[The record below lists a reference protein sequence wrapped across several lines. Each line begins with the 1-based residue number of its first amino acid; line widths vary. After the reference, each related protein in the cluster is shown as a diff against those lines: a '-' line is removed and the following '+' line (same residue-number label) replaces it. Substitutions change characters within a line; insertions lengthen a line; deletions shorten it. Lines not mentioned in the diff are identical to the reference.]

1 MTDMVNK
8 STDKSNIQLFAR
20 LCALRGLKHVVI
32 SPGSRNAPLIVA
44 FNREPD
50 IKTHVV
56 VDERSAAYF
65 ALGIAQQTA
74 DPVGIICTSGT
85 ALLNYGPGV
94 AEAFYQRLPIM
105 VISADRPEEWIDQD
119 DSQTIR
125 QYKSLDSFVKASY
138 QLPAEVHT
146 PETEWYINRMVN
158 EAFNRMT
165 SGRKGPVHL
174 NIPLSEPLCDLAPIL
189 TTIPRQIHRI
199 DANHAINDAQIQE
212 LGAHISESTKVMILA
227 SMHPGSEKLQKILA
241 KLAQLPQVVVLTES
255 ISNIQDKRFVSCID
269 RTLCRMQKD
278 KKEQKPYFPDILI
291 SYGGAVISKFL
302 KTRFKENQPQEHWFI
317 GEEEHVIDTFCSL
330 TLQVNADPV
339 KFFTYLFPYVK
350 AKDSGY
356 NELWGKLVQ
365 NADIQHKE
373 YVDNIGWCDLK
384 AFSQILKLIPAS
396 SRLQLSN
403 GTSVRYHQLFK
414 NCKANRVNAN
424 RGTSGIDGSTSTAA
438 GAAAVYDG
446 FTTLI
451 TGDISFLYD
460 SNALWN
466 NKLSKNLKIIVMNNG
481 GGGIFRFIK
490 GPSDLEEGEEF
501 FETPHQVAIHQLA
514 AAYGLNYLCAQNEKE
529 LKQAMRSLYAWEK
542 PTILEVITP
551 REVNDE
557 ILRNYFK

>member
-1 MTDMVNK
+1 MIDMINQ
-8 STDKSNIQLFAR
+8 STDKSNVQLFAR
-20 LCALRGLKHVVI
+20 LCALRGLKHVVV

-50 IKTHVV
+50 ITTHVI

-74 DPVGIICTSGT
+74 EAVGIVCTSGT

-125 QYKSLDSFVKASY
+125 QYKSLDPFVKASY
-138 QLPAEVHT
+138 QLPVESNTAQA
-146 PETEWYINRMVN
+146 EWYMNRMVN
-158 EAFNRMT
+158 EAFNRMM
-165 SGRKGPVHL
+165 SGRKGPVHI
-174 NIPLSEPLCDLAPIL
+174 NIPLSEPLYNQGPVS
-189 TTIPRQIHRI
+189 TVIPRQIDRI
-199 DANHAINDAQIQE
+199 NTYALPDNQLQKLA
-212 LGAHISESTKVMILA
+212 GHISESPKVMILA
-227 SMHPGSEKLQKILA
+227 SMHSGSEKLQKLLSQLA
-241 KLAQLPQVVVLTES
+241 KLPQVVVLTET
-255 ISNIQDKRFVSCID
+255 ITNIQDESFVNCID
-269 RTLCRMQKD
+269 RTLCRMSQD
-278 KKEQKPYFPDILI
+278 KEEKQSYMPDILI
-291 SYGGAVISKFL
+291 SYGGAVISKML
-302 KTRFKENQPQEHWFI
+302 KIRFKENPPRQHWFI
-317 GEEEHVIDTFCSL
+317 GEEEQVIDTFCSL
-330 TLQVNADPV
+330 TLQVNADPET
-339 KFFTYLFPYVK
+339 FFAQLSPYIK
-350 AKDSGY
+350 ANDSGY
-356 NELWGKLVQ
+356 NARWHELVDK
-365 NADIQHKE
+365 ADIKHQE
-373 YVDNIGWCDLK
+373 YIDSIGWSDLK
-384 AFSQILKLIPAS
+384 AHSLILKHIPEN

-414 NCKANRVNAN
+414 GCKANRVNAN

-466 NKLSKNLKIIVMNNG
+466 NHLSKNLKIIVMNNN
-481 GGGIFRFIK
+481 GGGIFRYIK
-490 GPSDLEEGEEF
+490 GPLGLEEAEHF
-501 FETPHQVAIHQLA
+501 FETPHHVEIRQLA
-514 AAYGLNYLCAQNEKE
+514 AAYGLNYQSAQNEKE
-529 LKQAMRSLYAWEK
+529 LQQAMHSLYAWDK